1 MYLRIHVRIQLMR
14 KSPISVHI
22 ELKIESA
29 VNPSESPEKVLS
41 AITNIFGECS
51 PEFKYGSLIVASC
64 FALGSLRIVYDQS
77 RSRAAMGVLR
87 RMLIDNR
94 ISNTTW
100 FLLNKQA
107 AAAGILVVIEDETE
121 SPLGPIRVKLVSDEL
136 DNIIEWLAP
145 LE

>member
-1 MYLRIHVRIQLMR
+1 MHVRIQLMR
-14 KSPISVHI
+14 KSSLSVHI

-29 VNPSESPEKVLS
+29 VNPSESPQKVIS
-41 AITNIFGECS
+41 AITNIFGDCS

-64 FALGSLRIVYDQS
+64 FALGCLRIIYAQI

-107 AAAGILVVIEDETE
+107 AAAGIVVVIEDESE
-121 SPLGPIRVKLVSDEL
+121 SPLGPIRVKVVSDEL
-136 DNIIEWLAP
+136 DELIDWLAP

>member
-1 MYLRIHVRIQLMR
+1 MR

-64 FALGSLRIVYDQS
+64 FALGSLRIVYDQI

>member
-1 MYLRIHVRIQLMR
+1 MT
-14 KSPISVHI
+14 KSSISAHI
-22 ELKIESA
+22 ELIIKSA
-29 VNPSESPEKVLS
+29 VNPSESPEKVIF
-41 AITNIFGECS
+41 AISNIFGDCS
-51 PEFKYGSLIVASC
+51 AEFKYGSLIVASC
-64 FALGSLRIVYDQS
+64 FALRCLNIIYDQI

-87 RMLIDNR
+87 RMLTDNR

-107 AAAGILVVIEDETE
+107 AAAGIVVVIEEEGE

-136 DNIIEWLAP
+136 DKVIEWLAP

>member
-1 MYLRIHVRIQLMR
+1 MR

-29 VNPSESPEKVLS
+29 VNPSESSEKVLS

-64 FALGSLRIVYDQS
+64 FALGSLRIVYDQI

-94 ISNTTW
+94 ISNTTS

-121 SPLGPIRVKLVSDEL
+121 SPLGPIRVKIVSDEL

>member
-1 MYLRIHVRIQLMR
+1 MR
-14 KSPISVHI
+14 KSSISVQI

-29 VNPSESPEKVLS
+29 VNPSESPQKVMS
-41 AITNIFGECS
+41 AITNIFGDCS

-64 FALGSLRIVYDQS
+64 FALGCLRIIYDQI

-87 RMLIDNR
+87 RMLTDNR
-94 ISNTTW
+94 ISNTTS

-107 AAAGILVVIEDETE
+107 AVAGIVVVIEEESE
-121 SPLGPIRVKLVSDEL
+121 SPLGPIRVKVVSNEL
-136 DNIIEWLAP
+136 DKIIEWLAP

>member
-1 MYLRIHVRIQLMR
+1 MR
-14 KSPISVHI
+14 KSSISVQI

-29 VNPSESPEKVLS
+29 VNPSESPQKVMS
-41 AITNIFGECS
+41 AITNIFGDCS

-64 FALGSLRIVYDQS
+64 FALECLRIIYDQI

-87 RMLIDNR
+87 RILIDNR
-94 ISNTTW
+94 ISNTTS

-107 AAAGILVVIEDETE
+107 AAAGIVAVIEEESE
-121 SPLGPIRVKLVSDEL
+121 SPLGPIRVKVVSNEL
-136 DNIIEWLAP
+136 DKIIEWLAP

>member
-1 MYLRIHVRIQLMR
+1 MR
-14 KSPISVHI
+14 KSSISVQI

-29 VNPSESPEKVLS
+29 VNPSESPQKVMS
-41 AITNIFGECS
+41 AITNIFGDCS

-64 FALGSLRIVYDQS
+64 FALRCLRITYDQI

-107 AAAGILVVIEDETE
+107 AAAGIVAVMEHESE
-121 SPLGPIRVKLVSDEL
+121 SPLGPIRVKIRCDKLEELV
-136 DNIIEWLAP
+136 
-145 LE
+145 

>member
-1 MYLRIHVRIQLMR
+1 MR
-14 KSPISVHI
+14 KSSISVQI

-29 VNPSESPEKVLS
+29 VNPSESPQKVMS
-41 AITNIFGECS
+41 AITNIFGDCS

-64 FALGSLRIVYDQS
+64 FALGCLRIIYDQI

-87 RMLIDNR
+87 RMLTDNR
-94 ISNTTW
+94 ISNTTS

-107 AAAGILVVIEDETE
+107 AAAGIVVVIEEESE
-121 SPLGPIRVKLVSDEL
+121 SPLGPIRVKVVSNEL
-136 DNIIEWLAP
+136 DKIIEWLAP

>member
-1 MYLRIHVRIQLMR
+1 MR
-14 KSPISVHI
+14 KSSISVHI

-29 VNPSESPEKVLS
+29 VNPSESPQKVIS
-41 AITNIFGECS
+41 AITNIFGDCS

-64 FALGSLRIVYDQS
+64 FALGCLRIIYAQI

-94 ISNTTW
+94 ISNTTS

-107 AAAGILVVIEDETE
+107 ATAGIVVVIEEESE
-121 SPLGPIRVKLVSDEL
+121 SPLGQIRVKVASNEL
-136 DNIIEWLAP
+136 DKIIEWLAP

>member
-1 MYLRIHVRIQLMR
+1 MR
-14 KSPISVHI
+14 KSSISVQI

-29 VNPSESPEKVLS
+29 VNPSESPQKVMS
-41 AITNIFGECS
+41 AITNIFGDCS

-64 FALGSLRIVYDQS
+64 FALGCLRIIYDQI

-87 RMLIDNR
+87 RMLTDNR

-107 AAAGILVVIEDETE
+107 AAAGIVVVIEDESE
-121 SPLGPIRVKLVSDEL
+121 SPLGPIRVKVVSDEL
-136 DNIIEWLAP
+136 DKIIEWLAP